1 MKDEQQSMS
10 ITFLSQLL
18 GPPDM
23 EQIELPQTS
32 GLFGSGTIEGY
43 AQQLLENMERGLLLQ
58 CRNGNIYANR
68 LCK

>member
-1 MKDEQQSMS
+1 
-10 ITFLSQLL
+10 
-18 GPPDM
+18 M